1 MPDVLPTTKQAATA
15 DRDPVAELE
24 HLRAD
29 IAARN
34 RHLPELTEEE
44 ADELATR
51 LVHEAIDSLAEQGK
65 LVFERDQ

>member
-1 MPDVLPTTKQAATA
+1 MPDALPTTKQATTA
-15 DRDPVAELE
+15 DRDPMAELE
-24 HLRAD
+24 RLRAD

-44 ADELATR
+44 ADELAAR
-51 LVHEAIDSLAEQGK
+51 LVHEAIDSLVEQGK

>member
-1 MPDVLPTTKQAATA
+1 MPDALPSAKQAVTA
-15 DRDPVAELE
+15 DRDPMAELE
-24 HLRAD
+24 QLRAD

-44 ADELATR
+44 ADELAAR
-51 LVHEAIDSLAEQGK
+51 LVHEAIDSLAGQGK